1 MNIIV
6 SRMSHINL
14 RQLAGANRVLGVD
27 LAENCVQVV
36 EVEERLLPLRK
47 SQSRFNVRSYFTLEF
62 DPAEEWLKRA
72 DLLKQKLTELGI
84 HARYAATSI
93 RSLGVK
99 VVEAIIP
106 SGVEN
111 VDEWITENQEKLLR
125 IPLNSGSIAHCV
137 ETLERTDA
145 GTRAEITFVRK
156 EEIERFQLFFRTA
169 GLELITLGA
178 GIRDASN
185 VITVEKNFG
194 GKEEKFLF
202 IADDSVN
209 ITEFVQGRRNR
220 SYQRVT
226 PFSQSQSE
234 EISVFVSGEKAI
246 KENLAGAQLIQPLGL
261 FPYYCLA
268 VGLALK
274 ALNPDISPTNLLP
287 QEEIHRFTLNL
298 HKSFFQRAVLF
309 AGVVLIALLFIP
321 FALEN
326 YLNWRSNKLDEQL
339 LANGSSYAELKLL
352 ETQTRDLEKQ
362 LGESNTSV
370 RSSHTAKLL
379 YNIASASPEGLWLYK
394 IKLDTETKGTSKLSL
409 FGYTLK
415 SEKVTD
421 YLRNL
426 NSLGY
431 EANLIRSGNPQQNET
446 LIPLRKDAVTFEIVT
461 QMKN

>member
-1 MNIIV
+1 
-6 SRMSHINL
+6 
-14 RQLAGANRVLGVD
+14 
-27 LAENCVQVV
+27 
-36 EVEERLLPLRK
+36 
-47 SQSRFNVRSYFTLEF
+47 
-62 DPAEEWLKRA
+62 
-72 DLLKQKLTELGI
+72 
-84 HARYAATSI
+84 
-93 RSLGVK
+93 
-99 VVEAIIP
+99 
-106 SGVEN
+106 
-111 VDEWITENQEKLLR
+111 
-125 IPLNSGSIAHCV
+125 
-137 ETLERTDA
+137 
-145 GTRAEITFVRK
+145 
-156 EEIERFQLFFRTA
+156 
-169 GLELITLGA
+169 
-178 GIRDASN
+178 
-185 VITVEKNFG
+185 
-194 GKEEKFLF
+194 
-202 IADDSVN
+202 
-209 ITEFVQGRRNR
+209 
-220 SYQRVT
+220 
-226 PFSQSQSE
+226 
-234 EISVFVSGEKAI
+234 
-246 KENLAGAQLIQPLGL
+246 
-261 FPYYCLA
+261 
-268 VGLALK
+268 
-274 ALNPDISPTNLLP
+274 
-287 QEEIHRFTLNL
+287 LNL